1 MCGPVAGILS
11 AVAPFVPLI
20 SRFIGGGNRQ
30 QQQAPQRSP
39 NRAGIARLE
48 QRQVGGPGE
57 DKTTTTEERKTR
69 YSAGRRN
76 KIQRDAAS
84 QLTGGA
90 QQTEADAPIV
100 NTGAA
105 QADVQGGIN
114 TGADP
119 IVQGG

>member
-30 QQQAPQRSP
+30 QQQSP
-39 NRAGIARLE
+39 AMQPRRAGIARLE
-48 QRQVGGPGE
+48 QRQVGGPGD

-76 KIQRDAAS
+76 KIQRDAAG

-90 QQTEADAPIV
+90 QQTQADAPNV
-100 NTGAA
+100 NTQTTQTDVEGGINLGG
-105 QADVQGGIN
+105 DPLVQGG
-114 TGADP
+114 
-119 IVQGG
+119 